1 MQLREIHIDGFG
13 IFCEKHVTGLSS
25 GLNLLYGPNE
35 FGKSTLLAFLRR
47 ILFGFRVSSSANPY
61 PAVSGGAYGG
71 RIICQLANGKVV
83 TISRKQGRSGGPVE
97 IVTDSGG
104 EHSGQ
109 EELNRM
115 IGGISEKF
123 YENVYA
129 IGLDELQALR
139 TLEEE
144 EVKNHIY
151 GAGLELG
158 STSLTEIQNT
168 FLKQAEGVFK
178 PGGSAQ
184 RIPALYKE
192 IRDREKAIAEG
203 RRLLSKY
210 DELVSERDRLQDRID
225 SLDDEIGKL
234 DQERRR
240 VQAQQTLFPTYVKL
254 KDAEANLAR
263 LAETPLFSEDSLAKL
278 DKLETAVSSLD
289 KQTKSEANEL
299 RELERTRDSQLFDD
313 KIIDLEPSII
323 SLQKQS
329 ERFKSASQDIGEVRL
344 QMATLSNSIRTRIE
358 KLGSGWTEENV
369 RNFKL
374 SHLQEDESHTTK
386 ERIEEA
392 KRKIDNV
399 KSKLEAHLDSKAAEE
414 SRGVGIAPFLRNS
427 GYVSVAVG
435 AAGFVLG
442 FVLSQPALSVF
453 SGCLLAVGLIL
464 SLSGRKPN
472 LPEVPTPLEKK
483 YEGDL
488 SLARSEYERV
498 HDEWRGQLRSMG
510 FDENLSPDGALE
522 VVRTIREIQT
532 DQDSLAGLA
541 TRDKAMKEAIDT
553 VNNLLSQTVASLG
566 KTKISDDVVAT
577 IEILAEQLNRAKVIK
592 NKKESS
598 KEEINRKQQKIRN
611 IQEAW
616 EQAKQELKEYLT
628 SFDATDE
635 SDFRLKHQVFR
646 ERQDLN
652 KTIENCRTTI
662 QSVVGMGEHYD
673 EFLASLSAAEPAV
686 ISAELDAQERRLE
699 ELKVKRDESKERIG
713 ELRVRID
720 DLSATDLVEDQTEL
734 EVKKQQLRDCS
745 ADWVRS
751 QIALY
756 ALEKAISKYEDTRQP
771 EVIKAAASVFDN
783 ITNHTYPTI
792 IKPTGSNELVIQD
805 RSAKRKTIKEM
816 SRGTREQLY
825 FAMRLGL
832 IQVYETDSEPM
843 PVMMDDILVNF
854 DDDRGPAAIAG
865 LVGFSKDRQVI
876 ILTCHKNTLDIYKS
890 LGAREVALR

>member
-13 IFCEKHVTGLSS
+13 IFCDKHVTGLSC
-25 GLNLLYGPNE
+25 GLNVLYGPNE
-35 FGKSTLLAFLRR
+35 LGKSTLLAFIRR
-47 ILFGFRVSSSANPY
+47 TLFGFRVSSNANPY

-71 RIICQLANGKVV
+71 RLVCQLANGEVV
-83 TISRKQGRSGGPVE
+83 TISRKQGRSGGPVD
-97 IVTDSGG
+97 ITTDSGG
-104 EHSGQ
+104 EFSGQ
-109 EELNRM
+109 EELRRM
-115 IGGISEKF
+115 IGGISGKF

-168 FLKQAEGVFK
+168 FLKQAEAVFK

-210 DELVSERDRLQDRID
+210 DELVSERDRLQGQID
-225 SLDDEIGKL
+225 SLDDGIGKL

-240 VQAQQTLFPTYVKL
+240 LQAQQTLFPTYVKL

-263 LAETPLFSEDSLAKL
+263 LAETPLFSDDSLARL
-278 DKLETAVSSLD
+278 DRLETAVSSLD
-289 KQTKSEANEL
+289 EQIKSETGEL
-299 RELERTRDSQLFDD
+299 RELEGTRDSQLFDD
-313 KIIDLEPSII
+313 NIIGLEPSII
-323 SLQKQS
+323 SLQRQS
-329 ERFKSASQDIGEVRL
+329 ERFKSASQDIGEIRL
-344 QMATLSNSIRTRIE
+344 QMATLSKRIQARIE
-358 KLGSGWTEENV
+358 KLGSGWTEETIH
-369 RNFKL
+369 NFKL
-374 SHLQEDESHTTK
+374 SHVQEDESHTTK
-386 ERIEEA
+386 ERIDEA
-392 KRKIDNV
+392 KRRIDNV
-399 KSKLEAHLDSKAAEE
+399 KSKLEAHLDSKAAEG
-414 SRGVGIAPFLRNS
+414 SRKIGIAPFLRNI

-435 AAGFVLG
+435 AAGFALG
-442 FVLSQPALSVF
+442 LVLSQLALSAF
-453 SGCLLAVGLIL
+453 SGCLLVVGLIL
-464 SLSGRKPN
+464 SLSRRGSSV
-472 LPEVPTPLEKK
+472 PEMPTPLEKK
-483 YEGDL
+483 YEDDL
-488 SLARSEYERV
+488 LLAGAEYERV
-498 HDEWRGQLRSMG
+498 HDEWRGQLRSIG

-522 VVRTIREIQT
+522 IVRTIREIQT
-532 DQDSLAGLA
+532 DQDALAGFA
-541 TRDKAMKEAIDT
+541 TREKAMEEAIDK
-553 VNNLLSQTVASLG
+553 VNKLLSQTVVSLG
-566 KTKISDDVVAT
+566 RTKIGDDVVAT
-577 IEILAEQLNRAKVIK
+577 IEILAQELNGAKAIR
-592 NKKESS
+592 NKRESS
-598 KEEINRKQQKIRN
+598 EEEIRRKQRRIRDG
-611 IQEAW
+611 QQAW

-635 SDFRLKHQVFR
+635 SDFRHKHKVFR

-652 KTIENCRTTI
+652 KVIESCQTTI
-662 QSVVGMGEHYD
+662 QSVVGMDEHYD
-673 EFLASLSAAEPAV
+673 EFLASLSAAEPTV
-686 ISAELDAQERRLE
+686 ISAELDTQERRLD
-699 ELKVKRDESKERIG
+699 ELKAKRDESKERTG
-713 ELRVRID
+713 GLRVRID
-720 DLSATDLVEDQTEL
+720 DLSATDLVQAQIEL

-745 ADWVRS
+745 ADWVWS

-756 ALEKAISKYEDTRQP
+756 ALEKAISKYENTRQP
-771 EVIKAAASVFDN
+771 EVIKAAASVFDS
-783 ITNHTYPTI
+783 ITNHTYPAI

-843 PVMMDDILVNF
+843 PIIMDGILVNF

-865 LVGFSKDRQVI
+865 LVGFSENRQVI
-876 ILTCHKNTLDIYKS
+876 VLTCHRNTLDIYRS
-890 LGAREVALR
+890 LGAREVALI